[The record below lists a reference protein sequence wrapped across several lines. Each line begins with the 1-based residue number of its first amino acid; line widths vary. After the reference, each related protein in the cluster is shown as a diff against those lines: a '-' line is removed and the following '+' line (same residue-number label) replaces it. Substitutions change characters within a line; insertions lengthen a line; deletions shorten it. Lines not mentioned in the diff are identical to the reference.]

1 MLKMLKKFKSS
12 TGSNTDIIVS
22 AKKIDFKEYDLP
34 NGLHCILYKDNKNPV
49 VNVTVGYKVG
59 SKDEEDDKKGIAHL
73 FEHLMFQGSANV
85 PKNEHFNHVMKSGG
99 VCNAFTMND
108 ATVYYDMMPANNLE
122 TALWLE
128 SDRMNSLDLTEENLT
143 NQKNVVIEEKKQV
156 FDNAP
161 YGTTVQNIFKNVFQ
175 GSGYET
181 SVIGEAEDI
190 RSFTVNEALNFHNS
204 FYSPGNSVLL
214 VSGDFEYPDA
224 EKLISK
230 YFGGIKKDSVI
241 DRKKNIIKE
250 LDKDIELEVYD
261 NVQLPVLNLC
271 YQIPEAGAPETYA
284 FEYLTEVLANNKSS
298 RLYKKLVY
306 EKQLLK
312 SITAGKYIL
321 EDKGI
326 LIISA
331 MLNPGVSAEEIKNE
345 IFSAIKELGENGCT
359 DDEFQMIKN
368 QIEFQNTFKY
378 LKVQKISIE
387 TIFNYLYFKDI
398 SRINDE
404 IRKYLSVTKQDVI
417 NIVDKYMIKRNK
429 LILTYLPKNQHKIQK
444 EI

>member
-12 TGSNTDIIVS
+12 TGSNMDIIVS

-59 SKDEEDDKKGIAHL
+59 SKDEEADKKGIAHL

-204 FYSPGNSVLL
+204 YYSPGNSVLL

-241 DRKKNIIKE
+241 DRKKNNIKE

-271 YQIPEAGAPETYA
+271 YQIPEAGATETYA

-306 EKQLLK
+306 EKQLVK

-417 NIVDKYMIKRNK
+417 NIVNEYMIKRNK
-429 LILTYLPKNQHKIQK
+429 LILTYLPKK
-444 EI
+444 